1 MTDPILYNINLF
13 DRNILMSQM
22 NGIEKEKVY
31 SSIPVH
37 IFQTRGWLIQSLN
50 EVNKHLEMLGENDS
64 YQLAYNLVT
73 ASCLTVTRKNPE
85 HVNILIPA
93 SNHQL
98 TGAVKRSPSAS
109 NMHPP
114 PLPLSEDE
122 ADDTN
127 GKSNPTILCF
137 DRAYRTLRKY
147 LIYFTETYIIS
158 SRNAT

>member
-1 MTDPILYNINLF
+1 MIDPKLYNINLY

-31 SSIPVH
+31 SSIPAH

-50 EVNKHLEMLGENDS
+50 EVNKNLEILGENDS
-64 YQLAYNLVT
+64 YQLAYNLVN
-73 ASCLTVTRKNPE
+73 ASCLTVTRKNTE
-85 HVNILIPA
+85 HINILIPNT
-93 SNHQL
+93 SHQL
-98 TGAVKRSPSAS
+98 TGAVKRSPSAGLI
-109 NMHPP
+109 HPP

-127 GKSNPTILCF
+127 GKSNPTIICF
-137 DRAYRTLRKY
+137 DKAYRTLRKY

-158 SRNAT
+158 SRN